1 MNIFD
6 GNPFQSVILL
16 KAICHFYI
24 SHITPC
30 LPPKID
36 HFTVLYSVTWPLND
50 SEAGGDL
57 VLIKTSLS
65 LLCRSSYSYA
75 N

>member
-1 MNIFD
+1 MWDEPLFTARMWEK
-6 GNPFQSVILL
+6 GNMKVG
-16 KAICHFYI
+16 CR
-24 SHITPC
+24 
-30 LPPKID
+30 ID
-36 HFTVLYSVTWPLND
+36 HFTIVCSVTWPLND

-65 LLCRSSYSYA
+65 LLCRSSFSYA